1 MKTILWDFNGTILD
15 DAHLCHDILNRMLAE
30 EERPTVTFE
39 EYLMIFTFP
48 VKDYY
53 AKVYDF
59 RRTSFDLLAK
69 RFIDLYQPESLTL
82 ALHRDVLKVITY
94 FAAKGYRNVLLSA
107 SQINNL
113 HEQLRHFRIDHLF
126 DDILGTDDI
135 HARSKTHVAKAFMER
150 EKLDHKDVIMIGDTL
165 HDAEVAQAI
174 GARIILF
181 TRGHQH
187 QSRLKKYETID
198 DFYQLV
204 GIID

>member
-15 DAHLCHDILNRMLAE
+15 DARLCHDILNRMLVE

-59 RRTSFDLLAK
+59 KRTAFDILAK
-69 RFIDLYQPESLTL
+69 RFIDLYQPESLALTL
-82 ALHRDVLKVITY
+82 HENVLGVIAY

-107 SQINNL
+107 SEINNL
-113 HEQLRHFRIDHLF
+113 HAQLRHYRIEHLF

-135 HARSKTHVAKAFMER
+135 HARSKTYVAKAFMER
-150 EKLDHKDVIMIGDTL
+150 EKLDRKDVIMIGDTL
-165 HDAEVAQAI
+165 HDAEVAEAI

-181 TRGHQH
+181 TKGHQH
-187 QSRLKKYETID
+187 RSRLGNYETID
-198 DFYQLV
+198 DFYQLI